1 MNAPSLDGAL
11 QRYAEALDDL
21 DQKSPDFSSNQVIAV
36 LLARNE
42 VFELLPQIKDR
53 NPDVMLLL
61 VQLDERLKHHGEAI
75 AQTIDLPA
83 WRDSLKPPDT
93 HWWWGFQAPQIVHP
107 RDRIDW
113 LWSALSIACL
123 TGALSLL
130 GDISSRFLSGGP
142 DTFGAIAISVQGVLT
157 ALAGGGALTRVGKES
172 TQHVLMRLNI
182 PRYLWA
188 EVTTAFSGLVL
199 IMLIGFRL
207 ALPILSSIYK
217 ESGINHYNN
226 GNFTSATLDY
236 ERALKLHPNNA
247 EANYWLGR
255 LNEELNESQVAQ
267 NQYQIAVQANFVPAF
282 NNLAR
287 LYILSGKNEA
297 AVSLLLRGQE
307 LTSDPQVRLF
317 MNKNLGWARFNQQRY
332 PEAEAALLEA
342 RAFAAEAGL
351 GDRADISCLLA
362 QVYDALQEPAPA
374 LQEWELCLTYANP
387 QVPEED
393 GWLNMAR
400 RKLAAPEAYPSSPQ
414 STSGRPAQAHMGIA

>member
-1 MNAPSLDGAL
+1 MTAPPLDSAL
-11 QRYAEALDDL
+11 KRYAEALDEL
-21 DQKSPDFSSNQVIAV
+21 EHKTPNLSPNLVIAA

-42 VFELLPQIKDR
+42 VSELLSQSEAHT
-53 NPDVMLLL
+53 PDVMLTL
-61 VQLDERLKHHGEAI
+61 VTLDRRLKQQGEAI
-75 AQTIDLPA
+75 AQTVDLSA
-83 WRDSLKPPDT
+83 WRDSLKPSEQ
-93 HWWWGFQAPQIVHP
+93 HWWWAFKAPDVVHP

-130 GDISSRFLSGGP
+130 GDISTRFLSGGP
-142 DTFGAIAISVQGVLT
+142 DTFGAIAISIQGVLT

-172 TQHVLMRLNI
+172 TQHILMRLNI

-188 EVTTAFSGLVL
+188 EVTTAFSALVL
-199 IMLIGFRL
+199 TMLIGFRL
-207 ALPILSSIYK
+207 SLPILSAIYK
-217 ESGINHYNN
+217 ESGIKHYNN

-255 LNEELNESQVAQ
+255 LNEELGESSIAQ
-267 NQYQIAVQANFVPAF
+267 TQYQIAVQANFVPAF

-287 LYILSGKNEA
+287 LYILSGKHEA
-297 AVSLLLRGQE
+297 AVSLLIRGQQ
-307 LTSDPQVRLF
+307 LTSDPQVLMF

-332 PEAEAALLEA
+332 AEAEAALLEA
-342 RAFAAEAGL
+342 RALGNEVDL
-351 GDRADISCLLA
+351 GDRADIACLLA
-362 QVYDALQEPAPA
+362 QVYDALQQPEQA

-393 GWLNMAR
+393 VWLDRAR
-400 RKLAAPEAYPSSPQ
+400 SRLAGQAATSP
-414 STSGRPAQAHMGIA
+414 P